1 MNTEYQIRA
10 DYNSAN
16 RAADELE
23 DIAGS
28 LIRLADSGLDGAFR
42 TLENSWRGENA
53 ERFINKGSIVR
64 EQILG
69 TAKDIRNAAERLRSD
84 ARSVYQA
91 EMRALEIAR
100 RRAEQE
106 KAAEK
111 NSSVENGGYGG
122 YGGGGGGS
130 R

>member
-16 RAADELE
+16 RTAEELD
-23 DIAGS
+23 DIAVS
-28 LIRLADSGLDGAFR
+28 LHRLADSSLDGAFR
-42 TLENSWRGENA
+42 TLEGAWRGENA
-53 ERFINKGSIVR
+53 ERFLEKGSIVK

-100 RRAEQE
+100 RAEQE
-106 KAAEK
+106 KAAERER
-111 NSSVENGGYGG
+111 SSGGEGYGS